1 MMRMNGICFPSA
13 QSAINSDAFT
23 AASGQPMHQ
32 TAATPEVAPAI
43 RKKKPWTRKRKIIFG
58 AVGLVV
64 LWIIVAIIQ
73 SKREKPIPV
82 TTDKALRKTIV
93 QTVSATGKVQPE
105 IEVKISPEVAGEIIE
120 LPVED
125 GKPVKKADLL
135 VKIKPDSYK
144 ALLEQQEAA
153 ISAAKATNLQ
163 QKATMMKTEQDLKRA
178 DDMYAKKTISIQEYN
193 TAQAAADV
201 AKNTFESSLHEIERA
216 EAGSSQARDQL
227 SKTTV
232 YSPID
237 GTVTILNS
245 KLGER
250 IVATGQF
257 AGTEVMRVADLGH
270 MEARVDVNEND
281 VVNVKVTDKANVKI
295 DAYGDRKFHGTVYQ
309 IANTGKTT
317 GAGTQEEVTNFE
329 VKIRIDDHDV
339 TLKPGL
345 SCTADI
351 ETNMIKDAVA
361 VPMQA
366 VTIRTGESNLSPEEI
381 EKKKQKAAARDKGDN
396 NAEFTNEKQEKA
408 AKKEEREKL
417 AKVVFLKNGSK
428 AKLVK
433 VTTGISDDTYMEIK
447 SGVQPGDEVIS
458 GSYSAISRK
467 LKDGAKV
474 TYDKETAK

>member
-1 MMRMNGICFPSA
+1 
-13 QSAINSDAFT
+13 
-23 AASGQPMHQ
+23 MHQ
-32 TAATPEVAPAI
+32 TLVTPTVASEAA
-43 RKKKPWTRKRKIIFG
+43 KKRRSRRRRYIIFG
-58 AVGLVV
+58 SIGVV
-64 LWIIVAIIQ
+64 LLLIIIWVIA

-82 TTDKALRKTIV
+82 TTEKAVRKTIL
-93 QTVSATGKVQPE
+93 QTVSATGKIQPE
-105 IEVKISPEVAGEIIE
+105 TEVKISPEVAGEIID

-125 GKPVKKADLL
+125 GKAINKGDLL
-135 VKIKPDSYK
+135 VRIKPDSYK

-153 ISAAKATNLQ
+153 ISSAKATNLQ

-178 DDMYAKKTISIQEYN
+178 DDMFAKKTISIQEYN
-193 TAQAAADV
+193 AAQAAADV
-201 AKNTFESSLHEIERA
+201 AKNTYESSLHEIERA
-216 EAGSSQARDQL
+216 AAGSSQARDQL

-232 YSPID
+232 YSPIE
-237 GTVTILNS
+237 GTVTILSS

-281 VVNVKVTDKANVKI
+281 VINVKLGDKANVKI

-309 IANTGKTT
+309 IAKTGTIT

-351 ETNMIKDAVA
+351 ETNMVKDVVA

-366 VTIRTGESNLSPEEI
+366 VTIRTGDTNLSPEEI
-381 EKKKQKAAARDKGDN
+381 EKKKQKTAQRDKGDN
-396 NAEFTNEKQEKA
+396 SADYVNECQEKA
-408 AKKEEREKL
+408 TQKEEHEKI
-417 AKVVFLKNGSK
+417 AKVVFLKKGSK
-428 AKLVK
+428 AQMVK
-433 VTTGISDDTYMEIK
+433 VATGISDDTYMEIK
-447 SGVQPGDEVIS
+447 SGVQPGDEVVS

-467 LKDGAKV
+467 LKEGAKV
-474 TYDKETAK
+474 TYDKEATK

>member
-1 MMRMNGICFPSA
+1 
-13 QSAINSDAFT
+13 
-23 AASGQPMHQ
+23 MHQ
-32 TAATPEVAPAI
+32 AATTPEAAPAT
-43 RKKKPWTRKRKIIFG
+43 RKKRPWTRKRKIIFG
-58 AVGLVV
+58 SIGLLV
-64 LWIIVAIIQ
+64 LWIVFSIIQ
-73 SKREKPIPV
+73 SKREKPIPI
-82 TTDKALRKTIV
+82 TTDKAVRKTIV

-125 GKPVKKADLL
+125 GKAVTKGDLL
-135 VKIKPDSYK
+135 VRIKPDSYK
-144 ALLEQQEAA
+144 AQLEAQEAA
-153 ISAAKATNLQ
+153 ISSAKATNLQ
-163 QKATMMKTEQDLKRA
+163 QKATMLKTDQDLKRA
-178 DDMYAKKTISIQEYN
+178 EDMFAKKTISIQEFN
-193 TAQAAADV
+193 AAQAASDV
-201 AKNTFESSLHEIERA
+201 SKNTYESSVHEIERA
-216 EAGSSQARDQL
+216 QAGSSQARDQL

-237 GTVTILNS
+237 GTITMLNS

-270 MEARVDVNEND
+270 MEGRVDVNEND
-281 VVNVKVTDKANVKI
+281 VVNVKVGDKASIKI

-309 IANTGKTT
+309 IANTGTTT
-317 GAGTQEEVTNFE
+317 GTGTQEEVTNFQ

-351 ETNMIKDAVA
+351 ETNLVKDVVA

-366 VTIRTGESNLSPEEI
+366 VTIRTGDSNLSPEEI
-381 EKKKQKAAARDKGDN
+381 EKKKQKIAARDKGDN
-396 NAEFTNEKQEKA
+396 SAELSNERQEKA
-408 AKKEEREKL
+408 AQKEEHEKL
-417 AKVVFLKNGSK
+417 AKVVFLKKGSK
-428 AKLVK
+428 AQMVK
-433 VTTGISDDTYMEIK
+433 VTTGIADDTFMEIK

-474 TYDKETAK
+474 SYDKEATTK

>member
-1 MMRMNGICFPSA
+1 M
-13 QSAINSDAFT
+13 
-23 AASGQPMHQ
+23 
-32 TAATPEVAPAI
+32 
-43 RKKKPWTRKRKIIFG
+43 
-58 AVGLVV
+58 V
-64 LWIIVAIIQ
+64 LWIVISTILG
-73 SKREKPIPV
+73 KREKPIPI
-82 TTDKALRKTIV
+82 TTEKAVRRTIM

-125 GKPVKKADLL
+125 GKVVKKGDLL

-153 ISAAKATNLQ
+153 ISSAKATNLQ
-163 QKATMMKTEQDLKRA
+163 QKATMLKTEQDIKRA
-178 DDMYAKKTISIQEYN
+178 DDMYAKKTISVQEYN
-193 TAQAAADV
+193 AAQAAYDV
-201 AKNTFESSLHEIERA
+201 AKNTYESSVHEIERA

-232 YSPID
+232 YSPND

-257 AGTEVMRVADLGH
+257 AGTEVMRVADLSH

-281 VVNVKVTDKANVKI
+281 VVNVKVGDKANVKI

-309 IANTGKTT
+309 IANTGTMT
-317 GAGTQEEVTNFE
+317 GAGTQEEVTNFQ
-329 VKIRIDDHDV
+329 VKIRIEDHDV

-351 ETNMIKDAVA
+351 QTNMVKDVVA

-366 VTIRTGESNLSPEEI
+366 VTIRSGDSNLSPEEI

-408 AKKEEREKL
+408 AQREEREKL
-417 AKVVFLKNGSK
+417 AKVVFLKKASK
-428 AKLVK
+428 AQMVK

-447 SGVQPGDEVIS
+447 SGVQAGDEVIS

-474 TYDKETAK
+474 SYDKEVVK

>member
-1 MMRMNGICFPSA
+1 
-13 QSAINSDAFT
+13 
-23 AASGQPMHQ
+23 MHQ
-32 TAATPEVAPAI
+32 ALAAPETAPKVE
-43 RKKKPWTRKRKIIFG
+43 RKRRSTRKRQIIIG
-58 AVGLVV
+58 VVGFLV
-64 LWIIVAIIQ
+64 LWLIVSILL

-82 TTDKALRKTIV
+82 TTEKAVRKTIL

-105 IEVKISPEVAGEIIE
+105 TEVKISPEVAGEIIE
-120 LPVED
+120 LPVAD
-125 GKPVKKADLL
+125 GMGIKKGDLL

-163 QKATMMKTEQDLKRA
+163 QKATMLKTEQDLKRA
-178 DDMYAKKTISIQEYN
+178 EDMYAKKTISIQEYN
-193 TAQAAADV
+193 NAQAASDV

-216 EAGSSQARDQL
+216 QAGSSQARDQL

-232 YSPID
+232 YSPIN

-257 AGTEVMRVADLGH
+257 AGTEVMRVADLSR
-270 MEARVDVNEND
+270 MQAVIDVNEND
-281 VVNVKVTDKANVKI
+281 VPNVKIGDKANVKI
-295 DAYGDRKFHGTVYQ
+295 DAYGDRKFRGTVAQ
-309 IANTGKTT
+309 IGNTGKTT
-317 GAGTQEEVTNFE
+317 GSGTQEEVTNFE
-329 VKIRIDDHDV
+329 VKINLEREDV
-339 TLKPGL
+339 LLRPGL

-351 ETNMIKDAVA
+351 ETNMVKDAVA

-366 VTIRTGESNLSPEEI
+366 VTIRTGDSNLSPEEI
-381 EKKKQKAAARDKGDN
+381 EKKKLKSAARDKGDN
-396 NAEFTNEKQEKA
+396 NADYVNERQEKA
-408 AKKEEREKL
+408 AQREEREKL
-417 AKVVFLKNGSK
+417 AKVVFLKRGGK
-428 AKLVK
+428 AQSVK

-447 SGVQPGDEVIS
+447 TGVQPGDEVIS

-474 TYDKETAK
+474 TYDKEATK

>member
-1 MMRMNGICFPSA
+1 
-13 QSAINSDAFT
+13 
-23 AASGQPMHQ
+23 MHQ
-32 TAATPEVAPAI
+32 ALATPETAPKVE
-43 RKKKPWTRKRKIIFG
+43 RKRRSTRKRQIII
-58 AVGLVV
+58 AVVGFLV
-64 LWIIVAIIQ
+64 LWLIVSILL

-82 TTDKALRKTIV
+82 TTEKAVRKTIL

-105 IEVKISPEVAGEIIE
+105 TEVKISPEVAGEIIE
-120 LPVED
+120 LPVAD
-125 GKPVKKADLL
+125 GMGIKKGDLL

-163 QKATMMKTEQDLKRA
+163 QKASMLKTEQDLKRA
-178 DDMYAKKTISIQEYN
+178 DDMYAKKTISIQEFN
-193 TAQAAADV
+193 ASQAAADV
-201 AKNTFESSLHEIERA
+201 AKNTYESSLHEIERA
-216 EAGSSQARDQL
+216 QAGSSQARDQL

-257 AGTEVMRVADLGH
+257 AGTEVMRVADLSR
-270 MEARVDVNEND
+270 MQAVIDVNEND
-281 VVNVKVTDKANVKI
+281 VPNVKIGDKANVKI
-295 DAYGDRKFHGTVYQ
+295 DAYGDRKFKGTVAQ
-309 IANTGKTT
+309 IGNTGKTT
-317 GAGTQEEVTNFE
+317 GTGTQEEVTNFE
-329 VKIRIDDHDV
+329 VKINLEREDV
-339 TLKPGL
+339 LLRPGL

-351 ETNMIKDAVA
+351 ETNMVKDAVA

-366 VTIRTGESNLSPEEI
+366 VTIRTGDSNLSPEEI
-381 EKKKQKAAARDKGDN
+381 EKKRLKTAARDKGDN
-396 NAEFTNEKQEKA
+396 NADYVNERQEKA
-408 AKKEEREKL
+408 LQKEEREKL
-417 AKVVFLKNGSK
+417 SKVVFLKKGGK
-428 AKLVK
+428 AQSIK
-433 VTTGISDDTYMEIK
+433 VTTGISDDTYVEIK

-474 TYDKETAK
+474 AYDKEATK